1 MDPAELVKLIEILN
15 PSNRPGRIT
24 VITRMGADKL
34 RAKLPHLIRAV
45 RSAGQ
50 VVTWVT
56 DPMHGN
62 TVVAPCALRTRHFGS
77 IVVSDIL
84 SFGCPTAVAF
94 WERLGVAPASVFSA
108 SVLELWNMP
117 LPPLIPQRH
126 RAVFLMLCC
135 WNLWKHRNA
144 VVFDAQRPC
153 LRRLLRTCVE
163 DARLWAHRLPADDAS
178 IPESWCS
185 IFSPM

>member
-1 MDPAELVKLIEILN
+1 M
-15 PSNRPGRIT
+15 
-24 VITRMGADKL
+24 
-34 RAKLPHLIRAV
+34 
-45 RSAGQ
+45 
-50 VVTWVT
+50 
-56 DPMHGN
+56 
-62 TVVAPCALRTRHFGS
+62 
-77 IVVSDIL
+77 
-84 SFGCPTAVAF
+84 FGCPTAVAF
-94 WERLGVAPASVFSA
+94 WGLGVAPASVFSA

-117 LPPLIPQRH
+117 LPPLISQRH

-153 LRRLLRTCVE
+153 LRRLLRTCAE

-185 IFSPM
+185 IFSPCNLIPRAVKLPGYPHCCNSFDPAAFVGWHNAGNSVTGGGTPPPPPPLTVKKKYLSTIQLTGLQ